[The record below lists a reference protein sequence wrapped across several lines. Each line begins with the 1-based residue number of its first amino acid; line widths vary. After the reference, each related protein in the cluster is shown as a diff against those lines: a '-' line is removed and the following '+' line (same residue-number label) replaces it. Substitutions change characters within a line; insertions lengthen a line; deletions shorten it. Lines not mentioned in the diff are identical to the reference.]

1 MRIPE
6 YLYFYSQTK
15 EFRIWINQTTRTGTI
30 SNINAQEFSNMKI
43 SRLENIEKLEQL
55 RILENRYSIQVV
67 ETKQN
72 SIGVDRPSDVEKI
85 IKNIVEKK

>member
-1 MRIPE
+1 
-6 YLYFYSQTK
+6 
-15 EFRIWINQTTRTGTI
+15 
-30 SNINAQEFSNMKI
+30 MKT

-85 IKNIVEKK
+85 IKNIIEKK

>member
-1 MRIPE
+1 M
-6 YLYFYSQTK
+6 LKNF
-15 EFRIWINQTTRTGTI
+15 
-30 SNINAQEFSNMKI
+30 MK
-43 SRLENIEKLEQL
+43 L

-85 IKNIVEKK
+85 IKNIIEKK

>member
-1 MRIPE
+1 
-6 YLYFYSQTK
+6 
-15 EFRIWINQTTRTGTI
+15 
-30 SNINAQEFSNMKI
+30 MKI

-72 SIGVDRPSDVEKI
+72 SIAEDRPSDIEKI
-85 IKNIVEKK
+85 VKNIIE

>member
-1 MRIPE
+1 ME
-6 YLYFYSQTK
+6 
-15 EFRIWINQTTRTGTI
+15 
-30 SNINAQEFSNMKI
+30 
-43 SRLENIEKLEQL
+43 LEQL